1 MVFLQVA
8 SPKGPACPEEDV
20 VLTCTVNT
28 TSMSLP
34 PTMRWQQN
42 SMSSQTTYYHN
53 GAPLS
58 ATFGD
63 FNTTAYFSNNNFCI
77 VSNAT
82 LYDVMFSHNGI
93 SVTCS
98 TPSFVAKETIS
109 VAGNN
114 IFEFV
119 YILPFC

>member
-1 MVFLQVA
+1 MVFLQVT
-8 SPKGPACPEEDV
+8 SPEGPACPEEDV

-34 PTMRWQQN
+34 PTMFWQQN
-42 SMSSQTTYYHN
+42 SMASQTTYYYN

-93 SVTCS
+93 SVACY

-114 IFEFV
+114 
-119 YILPFC
+119 YY

>member
-1 MVFLQVA
+1 MVFLQVT
-8 SPKGPACPEEDV
+8 SPEGPACPGEDV

-34 PTMRWQQN
+34 PTMIWRQN
-42 SMSSQTTYYHN
+42 SMVSQTTYYYN
-53 GAPLS
+53 GVPLS

-77 VSNAT
+77 ISNAT

-93 SVTCS
+93 AVACY
-98 TPSFVAKETIS
+98 TPSFVAKETIY

-114 IFEFV
+114 
-119 YILPFC
+119 